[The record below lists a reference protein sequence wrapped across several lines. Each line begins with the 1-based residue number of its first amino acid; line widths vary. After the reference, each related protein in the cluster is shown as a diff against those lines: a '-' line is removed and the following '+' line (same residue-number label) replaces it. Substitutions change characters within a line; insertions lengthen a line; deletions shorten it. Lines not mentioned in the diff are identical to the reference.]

1 MQTRA
6 VGRQIPI
13 LTTIVLASFSSQ
25 HASTSKPIELRVPS
39 HECSAPCD
47 MNVTVLI
54 PLHPDNRSASVVWSY
69 RDNAE
74 LPVGADNQQVEFTVP
89 IGKLDKGDHT
99 VYAVLVRERN
109 GQQETFQDSQHLAVR

>member
-6 VGRQIPI
+6 VGRQTS
-13 LTTIVLASFSSQ
+13 LVTAIVLASFSSQ

-39 HECSAPCD
+39 HECAAPCD

-74 LPVGADNQQVEFTVP
+74 LPIGANSQQVEFTVP
-89 IGKLDKGDHT
+89 IGQFDKGNHA

-109 GQQETFQDSQHLAVR
+109 GQQETFQDSQSISVR